1 MDLQI
6 NTYQYGERPEVTKP
20 DPEFYNQLGEEG
32 IRKLISRHYDLLRVS
47 SIKHLFAKDDAEFE
61 LSKQH
66 SADFIIQICG
76 GPDYYKQHRGRA
88 AMMDR
93 HTPFAIT
100 LEGRKVWLTCY
111 KEALLELDIPE
122 NLVLSFWNY
131 INVFSIWIV
140 NTPAGIFKINSK
152 L

>member
-1 MDLQI
+1 
-6 NTYQYGERPEVTKP
+6 
-20 DPEFYNQLGEEG
+20 
-32 IRKLISRHYDLLRVS
+32 
-47 SIKHLFAKDDAEFE
+47 
-61 LSKQH
+61 
-66 SADFIIQICG
+66 
-76 GPDYYKQHRGRA
+76 
-88 AMMDR
+88 MDR
-93 HTPFAIT
+93 HAPFTIT
-100 LEGRKVWLTCY
+100 LEGRNVWLTCY